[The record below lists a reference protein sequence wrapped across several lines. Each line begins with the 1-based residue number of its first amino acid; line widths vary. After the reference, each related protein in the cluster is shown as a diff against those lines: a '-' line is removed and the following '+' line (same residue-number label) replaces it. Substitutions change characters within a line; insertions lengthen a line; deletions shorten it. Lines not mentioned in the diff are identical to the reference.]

1 MVTLNKKRSPVSAKQ
16 DGVALIVVLL
26 IIAIIAIV
34 ATNITSRNQLLVRRT
49 INVTQYDQAYWYALS
64 AEELAKKILT
74 QDFEDDEESV
84 NLQQYWAQSDMLF
97 PVENGEIAGEMKD
110 MRSCFNVNSLSV
122 SSEEDANTGQ
132 AKPTLPMRQFAG
144 LLVALGMDQFSADTL
159 AATLKDY
166 TDEDTTTSSYGAEDA
181 EYESRTVPYRAANTL
196 LFDKSE
202 LRAVMGFTQDIYMK
216 IAPYVCA
223 IPANDVQVL
232 NVNTIKVEQAAL
244 LAGMFENKI
253 SVGEAEGIINQRP
266 GDGFESIEDFWEN
279 SSISSFKASDEALA
293 SSFAISSDYFLLRA
307 GAKVDRAIFRLKSV
321 LMRGS
326 DDKLSVI
333 SRQFGDRKIVP
344 PVKEESSSFLSDE
357 EKMGI
362 SQKNSEN
369 KK

>member
-1 MVTLNKKRSPVSAKQ
+1 MLKRLPMSTKQ

-26 IIAIIAIV
+26 IVAMIAII
-34 ATNITSRNQLLVRRT
+34 ATNITSRSQLSVRRT
-49 INVTQYDQAYWYALS
+49 INMVQYNQAYWYALS
-64 AEELAKKILT
+64 AEELSKKILT
-74 QDFEDDEESV
+74 QDFEDDEDSI
-84 NLQQYWAQSDMLF
+84 NLQQYWAQSDMVF
-97 PVENGEIAGEMKD
+97 PVENGEIAGEISD
-110 MRSCFNVNSLSV
+110 MRSCFNLNSLSV
-122 SSEEDANTGQ
+122 SSEEDVSTGQ
-132 AKPTLPMRQFAG
+132 SKTTLPMRQFSG

-181 EYESRTVPYRAANTL
+181 EYESRSVPYRAANTL

-202 LRAVMGFTQDIYMK
+202 LRAIMGFTQDIYMR

-266 GDGFESIEDFWEN
+266 GDGFESIEDFWAN
-279 SSISSFKASDEALA
+279 SSISSFKTSDEALA
-293 SSFAISSDYFLLRA
+293 SSFGIKSDYFLLRA

-321 LMRGS
+321 LMRSS
-326 DDKLSVI
+326 DNKLSVI
-333 SRQFGDRKIVP
+333 SRQFGDRKIVL
-344 PVKEESSSFLSDE
+344 PVKEESSSFLSE
-357 EKMGI
+357 EDKMGM
-362 SQKNSEN
+362 SQQNSE
-369 KK
+369 KKK